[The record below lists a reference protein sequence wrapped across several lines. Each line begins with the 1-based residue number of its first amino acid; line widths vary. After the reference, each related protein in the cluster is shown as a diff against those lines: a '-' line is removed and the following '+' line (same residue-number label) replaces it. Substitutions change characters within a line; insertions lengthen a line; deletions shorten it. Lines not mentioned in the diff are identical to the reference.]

1 MINQETYFALSTPGG
16 RSATATIRISGP
28 HSKNTILKLFKNKNK
43 NLNTPLNHE
52 LNQITELKGA
62 VSQLSSSIEER
73 LGNFGT
79 SIGNSLTQQT
89 QNTQKSLMEMHE
101 RLAII
106 DRAQENIHSLSTQVN
121 DLQNIL
127 SNKQLRGA
135 FGEVQLE
142 NIVKDALPQ
151 NAYQFQYTLIS
162 NTRVDCIVKMPQ
174 PPGSICIDSKFP
186 LEDYKKFAN
195 SSNEQEKK
203 DNLKSFHNAVQKH
216 IKDIADKYISPG
228 ETADS
233 AIMFLPS
240 ESIYSEINIRFPRLV
255 NESRNKKVYMAGPD
269 NLMLLL
275 HTVRAI
281 LRDATMSQTAG
292 KIQIEVDKLTN
303 DLNLFIEKP
312 TPEQV
317 QQNLDSSNKI
327 RVSMNIFKFS
337 GEIFKF
343 LENCPLNPIRKEK
356 ELPTA
361 IMNMIN
367 ESSSYMKG
375 IAIAEHVPDLTSKS
389 DIHTIN
395 KLFV

>member
-1 MINQETYFALSTPGG
+1 M
-16 RSATATIRISGP
+16 
-28 HSKNTILKLFKNKNK
+28 K
-43 NLNTPLNHE
+43 
-52 LNQITELKGA
+52 
-62 VSQLSSSIEER
+62 
-73 LGNFGT
+73 
-79 SIGNSLTQQT
+79 
-89 QNTQKSLMEMHE
+89 MHE

-151 NAYQFQYTLIS
+151 NAYQFQYTLTS
-162 NTRVDCIVKMPQ
+162 NARVDCIVKMPQ

-216 IKDIADKYISPG
+216 MKDIADKYISPG

-303 DLNLFIEKP
+303 DLNLLADRILKLDKHFDLARKDLDEIKISHRKIENRGNVI
-312 TPEQV
+312 TSI
-317 QQNLDSSNKI
+317 D
-327 RVSMNIFKFS
+327 VSDK
-337 GEIFKF
+337 K
-343 LENCPLNPIRKEK
+343 K
-356 ELPTA
+356 
-361 IMNMIN
+361 
-367 ESSSYMKG
+367 
-375 IAIAEHVPDLTSKS
+375 LTE
-389 DIHTIN
+389 
-395 KLFV
+395 

>member
-1 MINQETYFALSTPGG
+1 M
-16 RSATATIRISGP
+16 
-28 HSKNTILKLFKNKNK
+28 
-43 NLNTPLNHE
+43 
-52 LNQITELKGA
+52 
-62 VSQLSSSIEER
+62 
-73 LGNFGT
+73 
-79 SIGNSLTQQT
+79 
-89 QNTQKSLMEMHE
+89 
-101 RLAII
+101 
-106 DRAQENIHSLSTQVN
+106 
-121 DLQNIL
+121 

-135 FGEVQLE
+135 CGEFQLE

-151 NAYQFQYTLIS
+151 NAYQFQYTLLS

-203 DNLKSFHNAVQKH
+203 DNLKLFHNAVLKH

-255 NESRNKKVYMAGPD
+255 NESRNKKVYMAGHD

-303 DLNLFIEKP
+303 DLNLLADRILK
-312 TPEQV
+312 
-317 QQNLDSSNKI
+317 LDKH
-327 RVSMNIFKFS
+327 FD
-337 GEIFKF
+337 
-343 LENCPLNPIRKEK
+343 LARK
-356 ELPTA
+356 
-361 IMNMIN
+361 
-367 ESSSYMKG
+367 
-375 IAIAEHVPDLTSKS
+375 DL
-389 DIHTIN
+389 D
-395 KLFV
+395 